1 MAKGKY
7 QEWLEEDNLIK
18 LEAWARNGL
27 TDEQLANNIG
37 INVATLYTWKNK
49 YSEINEA
56 LKRGKEVVDIEV
68 ENSLLKAAKG
78 YFVDEEKTYISEV
91 NGVVTKRKEITKK
104 YIAPNTTA
112 QIFWLKNRKPIEWRD
127 KVFSENYNVDKVIIE
142 GEDDLID

>member
-7 QEWLEEDNLIK
+7 QEWLEKDNLIK

-27 TDEQLANNIG
+27 TDEQISSNMG
-37 INVATLYTWKNK
+37 IVTSTLYAWKNRYK
-49 YSEINEA
+49 EISEA